1 MMNTINKLFFGLA
14 MGAVSTCMVSCD
26 DFEEINIDPSKAGLE
41 VVKPYYALNA
51 SIINAQQD
59 PHIQERI
66 FIYNWA
72 SAARISGDMGFL
84 NLGRYSD
91 SYDHDYLNS
100 YITDWIKRAS
110 LAIDLVDATTDG
122 LSAHEVAFYPN
133 VKAFARIWR
142 AGLIAEFVENFGPYP
157 LNAFEG
163 ENPTFSTEKEVY
175 DFILDELKAAVVDID
190 LSVEATGEEAKSDP
204 AFGYNAAKW
213 QKFGNSLR
221 LRYAMRLSEVDAA
234 KAKAEFEDAAKGN
247 LIKSLDDMFK
257 VKEYDQW
264 NAWAGVYSRS
274 WNYVVLSST
283 MSNIL
288 VGLGGIPVV
297 DQRADLAPHVRD
309 INYMGLKFDQHY
321 AENTDNPTKQFW
333 MDGIPANID
342 PRGLKLFC
350 LPNDPDAE
358 NFVDKGS
365 VEKHAN
371 FALKNDAGEDQVKID
386 AQLTWNYYP
395 VGQRSAWS
403 AKFAKNAVV
412 SNYDCTLPLLGNQ
425 YRDASGSRI
434 WFAPWETEFL
444 LAEAA
449 LYGWNVGTTSEAA
462 YENGVRISFEHFG
475 VGEFATAYLNST
487 DYNRVGT
494 SVKFSHTTEPKG
506 MTVNYKDGYTGEA
519 KTMTYQYP
527 DASKI
532 LYKGKKLND
541 QLTKIITQKYIAQT
555 PYGALEMWNDHRRL
569 GLPFFD
575 IPANETIFVGSD
587 MENTWS
593 PTSYQSGQKANLYPQ
608 RLRFPSSLSNADP
621 TGYQKALE
629 LLGGPDVTITPLWWS
644 IH

>member
-1 MMNTINKLFFGLA
+1 MNTINKLFFGLA